1 MKKPEQIRKVYPKA
15 AIQAAGIEPSVH
27 QGIVTFDHH
36 ESLTSQTIHQY
47 IYLQKIPNLLKSF
60 HHQRHA
66 TCQQSSADNG
76 GRKREIRAGSTA
88 G

>member
-1 MKKPEQIRKVYPKA
+1 VKKPEQIRKVYPKA
-15 AIQAAGIEPSVH
+15 AIQAASIESSVH
-27 QGIVTFDHH
+27 QRIVTFDHH

-47 IYLQKIPNLLKSF
+47 IYLQKSF

-76 GRKREIRAGSTA
+76 GRKREIRASSTA

>member
-1 MKKPEQIRKVYPKA
+1 VKKPEQIRKVYPKA
-15 AIQAAGIEPSVH
+15 AIQATGIESSVH
-27 QGIVTFDHH
+27 QRIVAFDHH

-47 IYLQKIPNLLKSF
+47 IYLQIPDLLKSF

-76 GRKREIRAGSTA
+76 GRKREIRASSTA